1 MKTKKLSALLI
12 TAGLLAG
19 APAMAGDLNAEMIS
33 NTCAGCHGT
42 DGASVGQAPVIA
54 GMNEMYL
61 MQTMQNYKDGLR
73 YGTIMGRIA
82 KGYDK
87 GQIMDMSKHYTSL
100 PWVNATQKIDS
111 AMAAKGKQLHMSKGC
126 MGCHG
131 ANGISPMPTTPR
143 MAGQYADYLVIT
155 MQQYQ
160 DPKVAIPP
168 AAMPM
173 RGMLTGVSEDD
184 LKALAHFYASQK

>member
-1 MKTKKLSALLI
+1 
-12 TAGLLAG
+12 
-19 APAMAGDLNAEMIS
+19 
-33 NTCAGCHGT
+33 
-42 DGASVGQAPVIA
+42 
-54 GMNEMYL
+54 
-61 MQTMQNYKDGLR
+61 
-73 YGTIMGRIA
+73 
-82 KGYDK
+82 
-87 GQIMDMSKHYTSL
+87 
-100 PWVNATQKIDS
+100 
-111 AMAAKGKQLHMSKGC
+111 